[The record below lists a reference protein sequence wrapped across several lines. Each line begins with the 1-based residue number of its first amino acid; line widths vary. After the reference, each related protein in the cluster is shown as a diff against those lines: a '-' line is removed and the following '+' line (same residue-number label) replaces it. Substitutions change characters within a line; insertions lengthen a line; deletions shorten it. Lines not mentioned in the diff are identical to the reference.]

1 MTLSPDAAEALDRE
15 ARRIYARYA
24 TEFVEALSLC
34 PWAAR
39 ARQDGH
45 VEVEVVLESDANVE
59 AALRAFEA
67 LTSEPHVEV
76 GLVVFPRLTLDRRA
90 FEAFVS
96 RLREQDAAR
105 QGGSPAMAAAA
116 FHPDARADLTTAA
129 RLVPFIRRSPDPTI
143 QLVRL
148 SVLDAVRR
156 PRDMGTAFLDPSTI
170 DLRSFITTPVKPLLH
185 ERVAETNLEQLQ
197 ARGVDA
203 AEAILEDIQRDR
215 DASYAR
221 ILESP

>member
-1 MTLSPDAAEALDRE
+1 MTLSRDEALERE

-34 PWAAR
+34 PWATR

-45 VEVEVVLESDANVE
+45 VEVEVVLSDTPDVD
-59 AALRAFEA
+59 AALVAFEK
-67 LTSEPHVEV
+67 LTDTSSVEV
-76 GLVVFPRLTLDRRA
+76 GLVVFPRLDVDRRA
-90 FEAFVS
+90 FESFVS
-96 RLREQDAAR
+96 RLRERDAAR

-116 FHPDARADLTTAA
+116 FHPDARADLTSAA

-156 PRDMGTAFLDPSTI
+156 PRDMGTAFLDPSSI
-170 DLRSFITTPVKPLLH
+170 DLRSFIATPAKPLLH

-197 ARGVDA
+197 AHGIAA
-203 AEAILEDIQRDR
+203 AEAILDDIRRDR
-215 DASYAR
+215 EVSYAR
-221 ILESP
+221 ILGDA